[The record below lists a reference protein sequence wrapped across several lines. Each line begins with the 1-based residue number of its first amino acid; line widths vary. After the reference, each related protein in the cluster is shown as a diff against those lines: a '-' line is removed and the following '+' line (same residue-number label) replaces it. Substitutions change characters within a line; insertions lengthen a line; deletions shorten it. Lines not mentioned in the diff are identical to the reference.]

1 MSLFVSNSLMQLQY
15 IYSYK
20 KFQRLQNITVK
31 DHHHHQKYNS
41 HLRANTKPCI
51 NLSLRICM
59 HIFCVLYIGM
69 IQMQHNAKK
78 ILGIKTN
85 TETMKGRFKIKIVV
99 NLTTQLQ
106 PPESKSPQF
115 YLNLSNP

>member
-1 MSLFVSNSLMQLQY
+1 
-15 IYSYK
+15 
-20 KFQRLQNITVK
+20 
-31 DHHHHQKYNS
+31 
-41 HLRANTKPCI
+41 
-51 NLSLRICM
+51 
-59 HIFCVLYIGM
+59 
-69 IQMQHNAKK
+69 MQHNAKK

-115 YLNLSNP
+115 YLNLSTP